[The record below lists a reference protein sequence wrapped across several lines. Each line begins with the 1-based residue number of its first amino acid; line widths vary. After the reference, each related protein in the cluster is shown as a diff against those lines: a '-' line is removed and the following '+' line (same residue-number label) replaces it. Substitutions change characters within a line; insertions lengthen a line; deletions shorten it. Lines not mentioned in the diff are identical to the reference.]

1 MALEATTLPHASTML
16 PIIEA
21 PCLVMKLL
29 VWKRRRRC
37 AARLGHHGH
46 PDAHSN
52 AILIH
57 GMLIIQAW
65 SSMYN
70 DHPDAH
76 SDAILMHGMLI
87 TPMHSIHSNG
97 MLITPMRSIHSI
109 QHKPK
114 SRLHP
119 QGSPSGPLSWSDSLS
134 QLHATIESC
143 QRLCRDGFNSLSR
156 PVAPRML

>member
-109 QHKPK
+109 QHKPC
-114 SRLHP
+114 H
-119 QGSPSGPLSWSDSLS
+119 D
-134 QLHATIESC
+134 
-143 QRLCRDGFNSLSR
+143 
-156 PVAPRML
+156 